1 MISIRLPLR
10 YTDSPDRLRLNAKH
24 PEAACQQKYHSMF
37 YIHVTQAATFKSS
50 GYGASI
56 SA

>member
-37 YIHVTQAATFKSS
+37 YIHIAFMIAQKKSILWVRLD
-50 GYGASI
+50 A
-56 SA
+56 